1 MCPVASTLGCDVEGL
16 ELDELDLRILAI
28 LQADS
33 SLSNIDLAQKALA
46 SAPTCLRRVR
56 KLKEAGLIAR
66 EVAVLDLSKIASMV
80 TAVIEVSLDR
90 QAAEDYDAFEA
101 YICAEPAVT
110 QCYRVSPGPD
120 FVVIVEVPDMR
131 SYDEFARRLFTQ
143 SSNVRNVR
151 TFFSMR
157 RAKFE
162 ANAPIA
168 TALGSQTR

>member
-1 MCPVASTLGCDVEGL
+1 MPAREMEGL
-16 ELDELDLRILAI
+16 DDLDLRILAS

-33 SLSNIDLAQKALA
+33 SLSNIDLAQHVHA

-56 KLKEAGLIAR
+56 RLREAGFIER
-66 EVAVLDLSKIASMV
+66 EIAVLDLSKIASMV

-90 QAAEDYDAFEA
+90 QAAEDYDAFET
-101 YICAEPAVT
+101 YVCEDPAVT

-120 FVVIVEVPDMR
+120 FVVIVELADVHA
-131 SYDEFARRLFTQ
+131 YDEFARRLFTQ

-151 TFFSMR
+151 TFFSTR

-162 ANAPIA
+162 AGRPIG
-168 TALGSQTR
+168 TIVNTRTPRAR

>member
-1 MCPVASTLGCDVEGL
+1 MQTL
-16 ELDELDLRILAI
+16 ELDELDRRILSI

-33 SLSNIDLAQKALA
+33 SVSNLDLAQKALA
-46 SAPTCLRRVR
+46 SASTCLRRVR
-56 KLKEAGLIAR
+56 RLKEAGLIER
-66 EVAVLDLSKIASMV
+66 EVAILDFSKIGPSV

-90 QAAEDYDAFEA
+90 QTAEDYDTFEA
-101 YICAEPAVT
+101 YVCAEPAVT

-120 FVVIVEVPDMR
+120 FIVVVELLDMR

-162 ANAPIA
+162 AGPPVA
-168 TALGSQTR
+168 TLIDSPTR

>member
-1 MCPVASTLGCDVEGL
+1 MPAL
-16 ELDELDLRILAI
+16 ELDVLDLRIAAV

-33 SLSNIDLAQKALA
+33 SISNLDLAQRVHA

-56 KLKEAGLIAR
+56 KLKEAGLIER
-66 EVAVLDLSKIASMV
+66 EFAVLDLSKLASMV

-90 QAAEDYDAFEA
+90 QAAEDYDDFER
-101 YICAEPAVT
+101 YVCTEPAVT

-120 FVVIVEVPDMR
+120 FIVIAELPDMR

-143 SSNVRNVR
+143 ASNVRNVR

-162 ANAPIA
+162 SGPPIG
-168 TALGSQTR
+168 TIVRPG

>member
-1 MCPVASTLGCDVEGL
+1 MQ
-16 ELDELDLRILAI
+16 ELDLDDLDLRILAI

-33 SLSNIDLAQKALA
+33 SLSNIDLAQRALA

-56 KLKEAGLIAR
+56 KLKEAGLIER
-66 EVAVLDLSKIASMV
+66 EVAVLDFSKIASTV

-90 QAAEDYDAFEA
+90 QAVEDYDAFEA
-101 YICAEPAVT
+101 YVCAEAAVT

-120 FVVIVEVPDMR
+120 FVVIVELPDMR

-151 TFFSMR
+151 TFFSTG

-162 ANAPIA
+162 ANPPIA
-168 TALGSQTR
+168 TVLGTRNR

>member
-1 MCPVASTLGCDVEGL
+1 MQAL
-16 ELDELDLRILAI
+16 ELDDLDRRILAI

-33 SLSNIDLAQKALA
+33 SLSNLDLAQRALA

-56 KLKEAGLIAR
+56 RLKEVGLIER
-66 EVAVLDLSKIASMV
+66 EVAMLDFSKIGPMV

-90 QAAEDYDAFEA
+90 QAAEDYEAFEA
-101 YICAEPAVT
+101 HVCTEPAVT

-120 FVVIVEVPDMR
+120 FVVIVELPDMP
-131 SYDEFARRLFTQ
+131 SYDEFARRLFRQ

-151 TFFSMR
+151 TFFSLR

-162 ANAPIA
+162 VGPPIA
-168 TALGSQTR
+168 TLVDSPNR

>member
-1 MCPVASTLGCDVEGL
+1 M
-16 ELDELDLRILAI
+16 
-28 LQADS
+28 
-33 SLSNIDLAQKALA
+33 
-46 SAPTCLRRVR
+46 
-56 KLKEAGLIAR
+56 KEAGLIER
-66 EVAVLDLSKIASMV
+66 EVAILDFSKIGPSV

-90 QAAEDYDAFEA
+90 QTAEDYDAFEA
-101 YICAEPAVT
+101 YVCAEPAVT

-120 FVVIVEVPDMR
+120 FIVIVELPDMR

-162 ANAPIA
+162 AGPPVA
-168 TALGSQTR
+168 TLIDGPTR

>member
-1 MCPVASTLGCDVEGL
+1 MEGL

-56 KLKEAGLIAR
+56 KLKEAGLIER

-90 QAAEDYDAFEA
+90 QTAEDFDAFES

-120 FVVIVEVPDMR
+120 FVIMVEVPDMR

-162 ANAPIA
+162 ASAPIA
-168 TALGSQTR
+168 TVLGPQPR